1 MVIEY
6 WIEQETRLF
15 ETDCSLAI
23 RKIQSAKDMKQIK
36 IASQVYAPHAV
47 RYLQHTL
54 PEYRRM
60 CLTAEHKMEELGR
73 IQVKHLESISTK
85 EEAIR
90 ELGKL
95 KANDWQN
102 LRGEYAHIYRLL
114 EKLASQVLHKKI
126 FDNIPT

>member
-15 ETDCSLAI
+15 ETDCYLAI
-23 RKIQSAKDMKQIK
+23 RKIQSAKDMKQVK

-47 RYLQHTL
+47 KYLQHTL
-54 PEYRRM
+54 PEYKRM
-60 CLTAEHKMEELGR
+60 CLAAEHKMEELG
-73 IQVKHLESISTK
+73 QVQIKHLKSINTK
-85 EEAIR
+85 EEAIQ

-102 LRGEYAHIYRLL
+102 LRGEYAHIYRKL
-114 EKLASQVLHKKI
+114 ERMAESFICKKI
-126 FDNIPT
+126 DPN

>member
-54 PEYRRM
+54 LEYKRM
-60 CLTAEHKMEELGR
+60 CSTAENKMEELGQAQ
-73 IQVKHLESISTK
+73 IKNLESINSK
-85 EEAIR
+85 EDCLKEIS
-90 ELGKL
+90 KL
-95 KANDWQN
+95 KYNDWQN
-102 LRGEYAHIYRLL
+102 LRGEYAHIYRKLDRMAESLL
-114 EKLASQVLHKKI
+114 YKK
-126 FDNIPT
+126 FDTK